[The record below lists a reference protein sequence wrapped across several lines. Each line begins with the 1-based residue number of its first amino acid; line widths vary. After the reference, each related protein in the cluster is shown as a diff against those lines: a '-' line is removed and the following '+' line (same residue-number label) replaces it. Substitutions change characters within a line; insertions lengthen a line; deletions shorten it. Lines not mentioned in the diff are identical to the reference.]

1 MNYSLI
7 NIIERRILTK
17 FEKTYKMKLRN
28 ILIAAAL
35 LLVVI
40 ACDESSG
47 IKEKGVRISGKI
59 ENPEPTGIIVLESL
73 NKNSFEVLD
82 TIALEMDSTF
92 HIAREVS
99 EGNLYR
105 LRLYNKQAVFFILN
119 PTDESITVNV
129 GQNIENGYEV
139 NGSKDTDDFMDI
151 QKTAAEMQN
160 YGQQFMPQ
168 LMQAQQAGNQNAVD
182 SLQAIVL
189 EKQRSIREDVK
200 TKITGMGTSVAAI
213 LSTQLLDPSEDIDFL
228 KKLASKFK
236 REAPDSKMAAQFISQ
251 IDKLSVT
258 AVGAMA
264 PEIDLPTPE
273 GNNVKLS
280 SLRGNYVMVDFWA
293 AWCGPCR
300 KENPNVLK
308 AYNKYHDRGFE
319 VYGVSLDKT
328 KEKWVAAIAKD
339 GLTWTQVSDL
349 QYFNSVAAAAYG
361 VTSIPAT
368 VLIDREGKIIA
379 KNLRGAALEDKLA
392 EIFKN

>member
-1 MNYSLI
+1 
-7 NIIERRILTK
+7 
-17 FEKTYKMKLRN
+17 MKLRN

-40 ACDESSG
+40 ACDETSG

-59 ENPEPTGIIVLESL
+59 ENPEATGIIVLESL
-73 NKNSFEVLD
+73 NENSFDVVD

-92 HIAREVS
+92 HIAYDVS
-99 EGNLYR
+99 EPNLYR

-129 GQNIENGYEV
+129 GQNIENGFEV
-139 NGSKDTDDFMDI
+139 IGSKETDDFMDI

-168 LMQAQQAGNQNAVD
+168 LMQAQQAGNQQAVD

-213 LSTQLLDPSEDIDFL
+213 LSTQLLDPSEDFEFL
-228 KKLASKFK
+228 KKLADKFK
-236 REAPDSKMAAQFISQ
+236 KDGANSKMATQFVSQ
-251 IDKLSVT
+251 IDKLSAT
-258 AVGAMA
+258 SIGAMA

-300 KENPNVLK
+300 KENPNVVK
-308 AYNKYHDRGFE
+308 AYNKYHDKGFE

-339 GLTWTQVSDL
+339 GLPWTQVSDL

-379 KNLRGAALEDKLA
+379 KNLRGAALEEKLA
-392 EIFKN
+392 EIFN

>member
-1 MNYSLI
+1 
-7 NIIERRILTK
+7 
-17 FEKTYKMKLRN
+17 MKLRN
-28 ILIAAAL
+28 ILTAAAL
-35 LLVVI
+35 LLVVA
-40 ACDESSG
+40 ACNETSG

-59 ENPEPTGIIVLESL
+59 ENPEATGIIVLEAL
-73 NKNSFEVLD
+73 DENNFDVVD

-92 HIAREVS
+92 HIAHDVS
-99 EGNLYR
+99 EANLYR

-129 GQNIENGYEV
+129 GKDFENGFEV
-139 NGSKDTDDFMDI
+139 IGSKDTDDFMDI

-168 LMQAQQAGNQNAVD
+168 LMQAQQAGNQRAVD

-189 EKQRSIREDVK
+189 DKQRSIREDVK

-213 LSTQLLDPSEDIDFL
+213 LSTQLLDPSEDVEFL
-228 KKLASKFK
+228 KELADKFK
-236 REAPDSKMAAQFISQ
+236 KEAPDTKMASQFISQ
-251 IDKLSVT
+251 IDKLSAT
-258 AVGAMA
+258 AIGSMA

-280 SLRGNYVMVDFWA
+280 SLRGNYVMIDFWA
-293 AWCGPCR
+293 AWCRPCR
-300 KENPNVLK
+300 AENPNVVK
-308 AYNKYHDRGFE
+308 AYNKYHDKGFE

-392 EIFKN
+392 EIFKD

>member
-1 MNYSLI
+1 MN
-7 NIIERRILTK
+7 
-17 FEKTYKMKLRN
+17 LRN
-28 ILIAAAL
+28 ILIVGAL
-35 LLVVI
+35 LLVMT
-40 ACDESSG
+40 ACNETSG
-47 IKEKGVRISGKI
+47 IKETGVRISGKI
-59 ENPEPTGIIVLESL
+59 ENPEGSGIIVLESL
-73 NKNSFEVLD
+73 NENSFDVLD

-92 HIAREVS
+92 HIAHEVS

-129 GQNIENGYEV
+129 GKDFENGFEV
-139 NGSKDTDDFMDI
+139 IGSKDTDDFMGI

-168 LMQAQQAGNQNAVD
+168 LMQAQQAGNQKAVD
-182 SLQAIVL
+182 SLQAIVMN
-189 EKQRSIREDVK
+189 KQRSIREDVK
-200 TKITGMGTSVAAI
+200 TKITGMGASVAAI
-213 LSTQLLDPSEDIDFL
+213 LSTQLLDPSEDIEFL
-228 KKLASKFK
+228 KALAGKFK
-236 REAPDSKMAAQFISQ
+236 KEAPDSKMAAQFILQ
-251 IDKLSVT
+251 IDKLSATAARLSAT
-258 AVGAMA
+258 AVGTMA

-280 SLRGNYVMVDFWA
+280 SLRGNYVMIDFWA

-300 KENPNVLK
+300 KENPNVVK
-308 AYNKYHDRGFE
+308 AYNKYHDKGFE

-339 GLTWTQVSDL
+339 GLPWTQVSDL

-379 KNLRGAALEDKLA
+379 KT
-392 EIFKN
+392 